1 MAPSLTWFLTPS
13 PERPGTTN
21 LCYHALDRRVIAGEA
36 TAPALTA
43 GERSYDVA
51 RLLEETGALAG
62 AFRALGVLPGNAI
75 AIGLDDPLDRL
86 LAVLASLRLGAVA
99 FIAPLGSPGSPG
111 STATPALVVTDGS
124 LPVLDATPAIL
135 RGPDAVDPVWQLDW
149 AVAVRVGRAEP
160 APVADVPGDA
170 PALHL
175 DGREVLTVDV
185 LEDHSEPARQVAAL
199 AAGELVVL

>member
-1 MAPSLTWFLTPS
+1 VAPSLTWFLTPS

-36 TAPALTA
+36 TSPALTA
-43 GERSYDVA
+43 GDLSYDVA

-75 AIGLDDPLDRL
+75 AIGLADPLDRF
-86 LAVLASLRLGAVA
+86 LAVLAALRLGAVA
-99 FIAPLGSPGSPG
+99 SLDNPGSPA
-111 STATPALVVTDGS
+111 SATTPPALVVTDGT
-124 LPVLDATPAIL
+124 LPVLNATPAIL
-135 RGPDAVDPVWQLDW
+135 RGPEAVDPVWQLDW

-170 PALHL
+170 PALRIE
-175 DGREVLTVDV
+175 GRLVMTVDV
-185 LEDHSEPARQVAAL
+185 LEDDSAPARHLAAL

>member
-1 MAPSLTWFLTPS
+1 MASSLTWFLAPS

-43 GERSYDVA
+43 GESSYDVA

-62 AFRALGVLPGNAI
+62 AFRALGVLPGSTV
-75 AIGLDDPLDRL
+75 AIGLDDPLDRF
-86 LAVLASLRLGAVA
+86 LAVLGALRLGAVA
-99 FIAPLGSPGSPG
+99 GIGGIS
-111 STATPALVVTDGS
+111 STAPKPALVVTDGS
-124 LPVLDATPAIL
+124 IPLPEATPAIL
-135 RGPDAVDPVWQLDW
+135 RGPEAVDPVWQLDW

-170 PALHL
+170 PALDL
-175 DGREVLTVDV
+175 DGRVVLTRDV
-185 LEDHSEPARQVAAL
+185 LEDDSEPARHIAAL

>member
-51 RLLEETGALAG
+51 RLLEETSALAG
-62 AFRALGVLPGNAI
+62 AFRALGVLPGNTI
-75 AIGLDDPLDRL
+75 AIGLDDPLDRF
-86 LAVLASLRLGAVA
+86 LAVLAALRLGAVA
-99 FIAPLGSPGSPG
+99 SIGT
-111 STATPALVVTDGS
+111 TAQSPALVVTDGS
-124 LPVLDATPAIL
+124 LPVPEATPAIL
-135 RGPDAVDPVWQLDW
+135 RGPEAIDPVWQLDW

-185 LEDHSEPARQVAAL
+185 LGDDSEPARHVAAL